1 MTKRIGSGHRGSSI
15 LILGLLLTGS
25 ACAPGFSAAGNAV
38 NPPAVENA
46 VQLNVANHYNGPME
60 IYAVG
65 SGTVHWMG
73 RVLPGLASHF
83 VLSPAMF
90 ANGPVEFVARASDR
104 EPPVRSDRLLLA
116 PGAIVD
122 FEVAT
127 TLTNSIATVRP

>member
-1 MTKRIGSGHRGSSI
+1 MTKRIGYAHRGSSI

-25 ACAPGFSAAGNAV
+25 ACAPGFSAAGNPV
-38 NPPAVENA
+38 NPQAVENA
-46 VQLNVANHYNGPME
+46 VHLNVTNHYNGPME

-73 RVLPGLASHF
+73 RVLP
-83 VLSPAMF
+83 
-90 ANGPVEFVARASDR
+90 GPVEFVARASDR

-116 PGAIVD
+116 PGAVVD

-127 TLTNSIATVRP
+127 TLMNSIARVRP